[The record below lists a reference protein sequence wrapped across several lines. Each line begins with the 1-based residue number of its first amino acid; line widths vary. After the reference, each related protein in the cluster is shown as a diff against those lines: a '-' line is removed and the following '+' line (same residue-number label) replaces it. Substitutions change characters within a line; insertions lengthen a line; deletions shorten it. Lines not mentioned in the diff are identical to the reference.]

1 MRVAGIANQT
11 SLYYQRLSS
20 GKKINSAADNAAGL
34 AIAEKLLRQQNGY
47 DMGTRNAGTASDM
60 LKVSDGALSSITDS
74 LQRIRELG
82 VQAGNTATYG
92 ADDLSSIQQE
102 IDQLKDHIS
111 SVASTAQFNGRNL
124 LDGSASGLHI
134 ASGPDGSGTTLNLP
148 DSTLKAL
155 GIADFDVTKDFDLS
169 VIDKALDQISGSRSS
184 LGAKSNAL
192 DHVMN
197 FNQYASFQ
205 TTASRSRIEDLD
217 YGAAVSDL
225 KKNQILDAYR
235 LQMQRRQNDEFG
247 RVIQLF
253 QFQNR

>member
-34 AIAEKLLRQQNGY
+34 AIAEQLLRQQNGY
-47 DMGTRNAGTASDM
+47 DVGTRNAGTASDM

-82 VQAGNTATYG
+82 VQAGNTAIYG

-111 SVASTAQFNGRNL
+111 SVASTAQFNGKNL
-124 LDGSASGLHI
+124 LDGSAGGLHV
-134 ASGPDGSGTTLNLP
+134 ASSPDGGGTTLNMP

-169 VIDKALDQISGSRSS
+169 VIDQALEKVSGSRSS
-184 LGAKSNAL
+184 LGAQSNAL

-197 FNQYASFQ
+197 YNQYASFQ
-205 TTASRSRIEDLD
+205 ATASRSRIEDLD
-217 YGAAVSDL
+217 YGSAVSEL
-225 KKNQILDAYR
+225 KKNQLLDAYR

-247 RVIQLF
+247 RVIQLL
-253 QFQNR
+253 QF

>member
-1 MRVAGIANQT
+1 MRVAGISNQT

-34 AIAEKLLRQQNGY
+34 AIAEKLLRQSNGY

-82 VQAGNTATYG
+82 VQAGNTAIYG

-111 SVASTAQFNGRNL
+111 TVASNTQFNGKNL
-124 LDGSASGLHI
+124 LDGSASGLHV
-134 ASGPDGSGTTLNLP
+134 ASSPDGGG
-148 DSTLKAL
+148 STLHMPNSTLEAL

-169 VIDKALDQISGSRSS
+169 VIDKALDQVSASRSS
-184 LGAKSNAL
+184 LGANSNAL

-217 YGAAVSDL
+217 YGSAVSDL

-235 LQMQRRQNDEFG
+235 LQMQRRQANDFG
-247 RVIQLF
+247 RVIQLL
-253 QFQNR
+253 QF